1 MEQRTELV
9 QDCWHPVMY
18 RRGSYPD
25 QNFDTVRRTVN
36 CWQFRK
42 LVERGETTR
51 PTRSSP
57 SKFSWTILNPKFLT
71 TKSKLSSRQVNA
83 LDELCRCDFII
94 EHRPGKLNLADGLS
108 KTRPSVKKHGQK
120 PNFAGADVT

>member
-1 MEQRTELV
+1 
-9 QDCWHPVMY
+9 MY

-25 QNFDTVRRTVN
+25 QNFDT
-36 CWQFRK
+36 
-42 LVERGETTR
+42 
-51 PTRSSP
+51 
-57 SKFSWTILNPKFLT
+57 
-71 TKSKLSSRQVNA
+71 LSSRQVNA

-94 EHRPGKLNLADGLS
+94 EHRPGKLNLADGSS